1 MDFSP
6 PVFHVGDVSPR
17 DAHMLTK
24 HVRRVDMLRKP
35 VAYVLTL
42 SVSLFDWVHANGLNN
57 KSAVLRR
64 PVLRLEHRTILR
76 VEAKTDVEV
85 AVLFWTG
92 T

>member
-42 SVSLFDWVHANGLNN
+42 SVSLFDGVHANGLNN
-57 KSAVLRR
+57 KSTVLRR
-64 PVLRLEHRTILR
+64 LVLRAEHRTILR